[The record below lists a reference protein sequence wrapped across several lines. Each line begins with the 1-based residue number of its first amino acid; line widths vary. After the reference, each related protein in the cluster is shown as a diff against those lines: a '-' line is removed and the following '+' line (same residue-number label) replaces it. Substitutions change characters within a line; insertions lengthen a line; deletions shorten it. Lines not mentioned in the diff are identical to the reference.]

1 MSTINKD
8 HIVDESNRSETK
20 LVEEEEEEE
29 DLQKL
34 LVPDV
39 QNLPLIPPSAVETN
53 FATYFALD
61 FMKPAHDQ
69 YVYRHANGLCV
80 IGLAPSH
87 VAFKDE
93 GGITAVDFNVG
104 KSDRSGMKVT
114 GKRKKNAQHFE
125 SNTALCKISTKNDSY
140 IVRLTEKDTLLLS
153 CQNLLIGSR
162 SRLP

>member
-53 FATYFALD
+53 FATYFALGNY
-61 FMKPAHDQ
+61 FSNKP
-69 YVYRHANGLCV
+69 
-80 IGLAPSH
+80 
-87 VAFKDE
+87 
-93 GGITAVDFNVG
+93 
-104 KSDRSGMKVT
+104 
-114 GKRKKNAQHFE
+114 
-125 SNTALCKISTKNDSY
+125 
-140 IVRLTEKDTLLLS
+140 
-153 CQNLLIGSR
+153 
-162 SRLP
+162 